1 MAKAEFVL
9 KDGTVLTPELEKQ
22 LADEAEAGYDL
33 TQALRIDLRPG
44 RPSRGEPAGE
54 SPRVA
59 VRVPK
64 DVYALAR
71 RRAGAE
77 GRSLSAVLRELIA
90 HYARGDSVTSSDV
103 H

>member
-9 KDGTVLTPELEKQ
+9 KDGTVLTPKLEKQ

-44 RPSRGEPAGE
+44 RPAKGEPAGE

-71 RRAGAE
+71 RRAGTE

>member
-9 KDGTVLTPELEKQ
+9 KEGTVLTPELEKQ

-33 TQALRIDLRPG
+33 TRARRIDLRPG
-44 RPSRGEPAGE
+44 RPSKGEPTGE
-54 SPRVA
+54 SPRVT

-64 DVYALAR
+64 DVYTLAR

-77 GRSLSAVLRELIA
+77 GRSLRSLARTDRSLCWWRERHL
-90 HYARGDSVTSSDV
+90 V
-103 H
+103 

>member
-1 MAKAEFVL
+1 VEKAEFVL
-9 KDGTVLTPELEKQ
+9 KDGTILTPKVEKQ

-33 TQALRIDLRPG
+33 SKARRVLLRPG
-44 RPSRGEPAGE
+44 RPAKGQPTGE

-71 RRAGAE
+71 QRARAE
-77 GRSLSAVLRELIA
+77 GRTLSTVLRELIA
-90 HYARGDSVTSSDV
+90 QYAGGDRVA
-103 H
+103 

>member
-54 SPRVA
+54 SQSLRS
-59 VRVPK
+59 
-64 DVYALAR
+64 LAR
-71 RRAGAE
+71 TD
-77 GRSLSAVLRELIA
+77 RSLCSWRQRYLF
-90 HYARGDSVTSSDV
+90 
-103 H
+103 